1 MQKEDTGGFVRTM
14 DSITLAFK
22 NATALSSRLL
32 ANLTMLTRVALLC
45 GSAITSAAKKP
56 LMKLSVPRDGRLF
69 EGEIADT
76 MSKDA
81 ETRN

>member
-1 MQKEDTGGFVRTM
+1 MV
-14 DSITLAFK
+14 
-22 NATALSSRLL
+22 LSGPWIVARSPLRMLL
-32 ANLTMLTRVALLC
+32 LFPPACLLILLC
-45 GSAITSAAKKP
+45 LDLMLCFVAITSSAKKP

-69 EGEIADT
+69 EGKIADT